1 MIHDVE
7 TGRTF
12 EATRSRTQFLAAGV
26 VPATVSA
33 LRAHER
39 GGSADTLASLAGV
52 LELVVRAYAT
62 QWLKA
67 GGLPAVLAVLR
78 ARISEGPVALALCRV
93 LLAVAQSS
101 WFVYGRRRRLRDAG
115 LAVAMH
121 EVVAVTTA
129 AEGQQA
135 EGTAES
141 HAELREVAA
150 SVLFELAGGC

>member
-12 EATRSRTQFLAAGV
+12 AATRSRSQFLGAGV
-26 VPATVSA
+26 VPATVAA

-39 GGSADTLASLAGV
+39 GSADTLTSLAGV

-62 QWLKA
+62 LWLKA

-78 ARISEGPVALALCRV
+78 ERISEGAVALALCRV

-101 WFVYGRRRRLRDAG
+101 WLVYGRRRRLRDAG

-135 EGTAES
+135 EGAAEL